1 MAIRAGS
8 AALQRET
15 LLSVLEEAA
24 GDRCEDSI
32 AARALCSACEFW
44 AAVSQ
49 RTLRHYLGA
58 KMAERLRYAAIV
70 YQAMG
75 AIRVA
80 NTIHEALA
88 ELACTPTTI
97 QRQQMVGILQE
108 RLLGNTDPLQD
119 LLVRLAH
126 RAH

>member
-8 AALQRET
+8 AALRRET

-24 GDRCEDSI
+24 GDRSEDSI

-44 AAVSQ
+44 AAVSKG
-49 RTLRHYLGA
+49 TLRQHLGA
-58 KMAERLRYAAIV
+58 KMAERLRYAALV

-88 ELACTPTTI
+88 ELACTPIAI
-97 QRQQMVGILQE
+97 QRQQLVGMLQE
-108 RLLGNTDPLQD
+108 RLLGSTDPLQD
-119 LLVRLAH
+119 LIVRLAH
-126 RAH
+126 RVH